1 MSISGKQTI
10 NVGQPNQSAGS
21 DSLFEAFNKA
31 KTNFEILFN
40 NASPFTTFAGSNG
53 VSVESD
59 ANSGNVTITNTGVTE
74 LVAGPG
80 VALSNSTGN
89 VTIAFTGG
97 NGNGVGTVTSI
108 GVVPVSN
115 TRLTTSNTPVVTEGN
130 IAIDL
135 VPTGVVPGT
144 YQNPNVTVDL
154 YGRVTSMSNSSAT
167 GVTSVVAGNGI
178 SVSSQTGNVT
188 LSVSGFGNVSS
199 INLDGNVSN
208 VLRGDGTFA
217 ADSESAYNDSNVVS
231 LLGSFGSNTISTTG
245 LLTADGGGLSNVP
258 YANIT
263 GTPAL
268 GNVSALDLDGNVSNV
283 LRGDGTFAADAES
296 TYGDSNVV
304 SLLGSF
310 GSNNISTTGNVD
322 AGNIKTDNLLYANG
336 DPYNID
342 SFLSDDGTT
351 TDITSNT
358 ISVINLP
365 ANTEIGPISEFLF
378 DTTHNHTSNTTGIV
392 CWNTDDDTL
401 NINHS
406 GGVTQQV
413 GQELY
418 GYVRNNTGNTI
429 TNGTCVRFDG
439 AESPDGEARLEVA
452 PFLANGTFPDIYALG
467 IATQDIDDGEDGRV
481 TTWGKVRNIDASGNT
496 VNETWNVGD
505 ILYANPDEAGLL
517 TNVKPTAPDNVVPIA
532 AVLSNDSV
540 TGELF
545 VRPTV
550 EQKMSYGVFTR
561 TTDLSPTN
569 DTPAVVG
576 FDTDE
581 ISNGVTLESN
591 TQVTVSQSG
600 LYQIEWTLHWD
611 SQGTGFGTDPV
622 YTFLRKNGTDIPNT
636 LRRNSVSDFDD
647 AGQTFTNTR
656 TLSLDAD
663 DYIEVVVVTTGGNVD
678 LVAQS
683 AITSPFN
690 APATAAAEITVA
702 QIQL

>member
-1 MSISGKQTI
+1 MSDNPTTLAEFFKLISEEKNKTSQASSLNEDSNNVPDSQSVDPMDRYVRAISSSQNKTVKEQQDYLNTIDKNFVTFEDLRDHYKTYIERLQVQLASLGGGGEVKFLRLDDVDASTVGPNKHLAYDPSTGK
-10 NVGQPNQSAGS
+10 VFFEEVSAGS
-21 DSLFEAFNKA
+21 ELTDDD
-31 KTNFEILFN
+31 
-40 NASPFTTFAGSNG
+40 TTTQISN
-53 VSVESD
+53 
-59 ANSGNVTITNTGVTE
+59 
-74 LVAGPG
+74 
-80 VALSNSTGN
+80 
-89 VTIAFTGG
+89 
-97 NGNGVGTVTSI
+97 
-108 GVVPVSN
+108 
-115 TRLTTSNTPVVTEGN
+115 
-130 IAIDL
+130 
-135 VPTGVVPGT
+135 
-144 YQNPNVTVDL
+144 
-154 YGRVTSMSNSSAT
+154 
-167 GVTSVVAGNGI
+167 
-178 SVSSQTGNVT
+178 
-188 LSVSGFGNVSS
+188 
-199 INLDGNVSN
+199 
-208 VLRGDGTFA
+208 
-217 ADSESAYNDSNVVS
+217 NVV
-231 LLGSFGSNTISTTG
+231 
-245 LLTADGGGLSNVP
+245 
-258 YANIT
+258 
-263 GTPAL
+263 
-268 GNVSALDLDGNVSNV
+268 
-283 LRGDGTFAADAES
+283 
-296 TYGDSNVV
+296 
-304 SLLGSF
+304 
-310 GSNNISTTGNVD
+310 
-322 AGNIKTDNLLYANG
+322 
-336 DPYNID
+336 
-342 SFLSDDGTT
+342 
-351 TDITSNT
+351 
-358 ISVINLP
+358 SVINLP

-439 AESPDGEARLEVA
+439 AEAPDGEARLEVA

-496 VNETWNVGD
+496 VSETWNVGD